1 MRTISANTDA
11 DTKVALRKVPD
22 DLPTG
27 RYWLPYCGFG
37 EMMRALSYPAVPK
50 AVDHPIHNPRSSPH
64 METIETGHK
73 IALVLAPARVYAG
86 DVQAVNEWAKQP
98 SVAGETEA
106 TS

>member
-1 MRTISANTDA
+1 MSA
-11 DTKVALRKVPD
+11 
-22 DLPTG
+22 
-27 RYWLPYCGFG
+27 
-37 EMMRALSYPAVPK
+37 
-50 AVDHPIHNPRSSPH
+50 PI
-64 METIETGHK
+64 EVGHK